1 VHPGINLGMRHKMVL
16 TVTQLE
22 RAAESNVKRGEASDL
37 PSIPALSNKKKK
49 RST

>member
-1 VHPGINLGMRHKMVL
+1 MVL